1 MSELVSIESK
11 NVAESGEIGG
21 ADTSSALP
29 GSDSGEKLAVG
40 EIKQMEDKESRLDE
54 SDDGRRDELEELL
67 STVDTDA
74 MKLTNSEELSATLYE
89 EATFRDTFNPDC
101 SWRSDIQL
109 DESDEDS
116 EDSDPSDEDDDDY
129 DSSDEESEEAAAE
142 WLRQYYLRQRGVPP
156 VLAQLPD
163 TIKVS
168 VVPESFGDK
177 QAREEREREEKK
189 QRREEML
196 RKLASQPAGPTAKKG
211 KRKFG
216 DRMELEEASRD
227 DFGNGQDYVD
237 FLNGKLKN
245 VSIKVTK

>member
-1 MSELVSIESK
+1 MEGLLSELASIEST

-21 ADTSSALP
+21 ADSSSVLP
-29 GSDSGEKLAVG
+29 GSNEAEKLG
-40 EIKQMEDKESRLDE
+40 EMKPMEDKESRLDE
-54 SDDGRRDELEELL
+54 SDDGRKEEVET
-67 STVDTDA
+67 SAVA
-74 MKLTNSEELSATLYE
+74 VKLPMSGGTCTLYE
-89 EATFRDTFNPDC
+89 EAAIKDNFNPDC

-116 EDSDPSDEDDDDY
+116 EETDSEYEDDDY
-129 DSSDEESEEAAAE
+129 ESSDEESEEAAAE

-156 VLAQLPD
+156 ALAQLPD

-168 VVPESFGDK
+168 VVPESFADK
-177 QAREEREREEKK
+177 QAREERERLEKK
-189 QRREEML
+189 LRREETL
-196 RKLASQPAGPTAKKG
+196 RKLAAQPAGPTVKKG

>member
-1 MSELVSIESK
+1 MESLISELVSIESK
-11 NVAESGEIGG
+11 NVAESGEICG

-29 GSDSGEKLAVG
+29 GSDEGEKLG
-40 EIKQMEDKESRLDE
+40 ERKPIEDKESRLDE
-54 SDDGRRDELEELL
+54 SDDGERVEA
-67 STVDTDA
+67 DTTAVNPPISDG
-74 MKLTNSEELSATLYE
+74 ECTLYE
-89 EATFRDTFNPDC
+89 EAAIRDDFNPDC

-109 DESDEDS
+109 DESDEDTEDE
-116 EDSDPSDEDDDDY
+116 EDSEDDY

-142 WLRQYYLRQRGVPP
+142 WLRQYYLRQRGLPP

-163 TIKVS
+163 SIKVS
-168 VVPESFGDK
+168 VVPESYGDR

-189 QRREEML
+189 LRREEML
-196 RKLASQPAGPTAKKG
+196 RKLASQPIQPAAKKG

-237 FLNGKLKN
+237 FLNAKLKN

>member
-1 MSELVSIESK
+1 MTVREEVDSAIA
-11 NVAESGEIGG
+11 AEM
-21 ADTSSALP
+21 
-29 GSDSGEKLAVG
+29 V
-40 EIKQMEDKESRLDE
+40 
-54 SDDGRRDELEELL
+54 
-67 STVDTDA
+67 
-74 MKLTNSEELSATLYE
+74 TLYE
-89 EATFRDTFNPDC
+89 EVAIRDNFNPDC

-109 DESDEDS
+109 EESDEDS
-116 EDSDPSDEDDDDY
+116 EETDSEDSVDDS

-163 TIKVS
+163 SIKVS
-168 VVPESFGDK
+168 VVPESFGEK

-189 QRREEML
+189 LRRDEML
-196 RKLASQPAGPTAKKG
+196 RKLASKPAQPTAKKG

-216 DRMELEEASRD
+216 DRMDLEEASRD

>member
-1 MSELVSIESK
+1 MESLLSELVSIEST
-11 NVAESGEIGG
+11 NVVAESGEIGG
-21 ADTSSALP
+21 ADTSSVLP
-29 GSDSGEKLAVG
+29 DSNEGEKLG
-40 EIKQMEDKESRLDE
+40 EMKEMEDKESRLDE
-54 SDDGRRDELEELL
+54 SDDWRKEE
-67 STVDTDA
+67 VDTNA
-74 MKLTNSEELSATLYE
+74 AKLSMSGEICTLYE
-89 EATFRDTFNPDC
+89 EAAIKDNFNPDC

-109 DESDEDS
+109 DDSDEDS
-116 EDSDPSDEDDDDY
+116 EETDSEYEDDDY

-189 QRREEML
+189 LRREEML
-196 RKLASQPAGPTAKKG
+196 RKLASQPAGPTVKKG

-216 DRMELEEASRD
+216 ERMDLEEASRD